1 MRRVMSKTNRQYDSR
16 TAISIVIANMVGT
29 GVFTSL
35 GFQLLDI
42 QSAPVIIFLWLLGG
56 LAALC
61 GALCYSELSVALPRS
76 GGEYNFISSIY
87 HPGLG
92 FVSGWLSATI
102 GFAAPTA
109 LVAITSGT
117 YLQAIYPS
125 VPVKPFAI
133 GLVVVISLFHFFNR
147 TSSRNFQV
155 FFTGSKVFL
164 ICVFIVG
171 ALFLSEQFQDVRWIP
186 QESDLSMVG
195 NGSFAIALIYV
206 SYAYTGWNAA
216 TYLAGEI
223 KHVQSEMPKILVVG
237 TLVVTFLY
245 ILLHVVFLL
254 VAPMDAMQGKLE
266 VGYVAASYAFG
277 GEAGRWFSMML
288 SVLLIS
294 TASAMILSGPRTL
307 QRIGQDFALLS
318 FLSKENEAGI
328 PQSAILFQLALT
340 IILIWTSSF
349 EAILMFSGFALG
361 LNTLMTVLGVWYLRR
376 YHPSIERPF
385 EVPWYPWPMIIFV
398 GLMLW
403 TLIYVVIERPLEG
416 LLALALVIAGWCFYL
431 VSQQWEIQK

>member
-1 MRRVMSKTNRQYDSR
+1 
-16 TAISIVIANMVGT
+16 MVGT

-155 FFTGSKVFL
+155 FFTGAKVFL
-164 ICVFIVG
+164 ICLFIV
-171 ALFLSEQFQDVRWIP
+171 
-186 QESDLSMVG
+186 VG
-195 NGSFAIALIYV
+195 
-206 SYAYTGWNAA
+206 
-216 TYLAGEI
+216 
-223 KHVQSEMPKILVVG
+223 
-237 TLVVTFLY
+237 
-245 ILLHVVFLL
+245 
-254 VAPMDAMQGKLE
+254 
-266 VGYVAASYAFG
+266 
-277 GEAGRWFSMML
+277 
-288 SVLLIS
+288 
-294 TASAMILSGPRTL
+294 
-307 QRIGQDFALLS
+307 
-318 FLSKENEAGI
+318 
-328 PQSAILFQLALT
+328 
-340 IILIWTSSF
+340 
-349 EAILMFSGFALG
+349 
-361 LNTLMTVLGVWYLRR
+361 GV
-376 YHPSIERPF
+376 
-385 EVPWYPWPMIIFV
+385 
-398 GLMLW
+398 
-403 TLIYVVIERPLEG
+403 
-416 LLALALVIAGWCFYL
+416 AGW
-431 VSQQWEIQK
+431 ERAA

>member
-1 MRRVMSKTNRQYDSR
+1 MSKTNRQYDSK
-16 TAISIVIANMVGT
+16 TATSIVIANMVGT

-42 QSAPVIIFLWLLGG
+42 QSAPVILLLWFLGG
-56 LAALC
+56 VSALC

-92 FVSGWLSATI
+92 FVSGWLSAII

-109 LVAITSGT
+109 LVAITSGV
-117 YLQAIYPS
+117 YLQAIFAGI
-125 VPVKPFAI
+125 PVKPFAI
-133 GLVVVISLFHFFNR
+133 GLVLVISLFHYFNR
-147 TSSRNFQV
+147 ASSSNFQV
-155 FFTGSKVFL
+155 LFTGAKVLL
-164 ICVFIVG
+164 ICFFVAG
-171 ALFLSEQFQDVRWIP
+171 ALILSEQFQDIRWMP
-186 QESDLSMVG
+186 KHSDLSLVG
-195 NGSFAIALIYV
+195 NGSFAVALIYV

-223 KHVQSEMPKILVVG
+223 EDVQTEMPKILVRG
-237 TLVVTFLY
+237 TLFVTLLY

-266 VGYVAASYAFG
+266 VGFVAASYAFG
-277 GEAGRWFSMML
+277 SELGRWFSLML
-288 SVLLIS
+288 CVLLIS
-294 TASAMILSGPRTL
+294 TASAMIVSGPRTL
-307 QRIGQDFALLS
+307 HTIGQDFALLS
-318 FLSKENEAGI
+318 FLASENKEGI
-328 PQSAILFQLALT
+328 PQKAILFQLTLT
-340 IILIWTSSF
+340 IVLIGTSSF
-349 EAILMFSGFALG
+349 EAILVFSGFALG

-376 YHPSIERPF
+376 YHPSISRPF
-385 EVPWYPWPMIIFV
+385 QVPWYPWPMIIFV

-416 LLALALVIAGWCFYL
+416 LLALALVAAGWFFYL
-431 VSQQWEIQK
+431 ISQRWEIQE